1 MKIDLSKAMEL
12 LLAEYEADIEETV
25 NDKIEDVAK
34 ETVAKLKSRE
44 NKGEGGGGK
53 SYNKGWTKDTVATW
67 YGTTLTIY
75 NKTKPQLTHLLNGDH
90 DYVSRS
96 GVRVKDYVK
105 GDGHIDDAETYAN
118 ALLIE
123 KVERALK

>member
-1 MKIDLSKAMEL
+1 MKLDLSKAL
-12 LLAEYEADIEETV
+12 DVILAEYEAGIEETV
-25 NDKIEDVAK
+25 NEQIVDVAK

-44 NKGEGGGGK
+44 NKNGGGGK
-53 SYNKGWTKDTVATW
+53 SYNKGWTNDTVATW
-67 YGTTLTIY
+67 YGTMLTIY
-75 NKTKPQLTHLLNGDH
+75 NKTKPQLTHLLNDGH

-105 GDGHIDDAETYAN
+105 GDNHIDDAEAYAN